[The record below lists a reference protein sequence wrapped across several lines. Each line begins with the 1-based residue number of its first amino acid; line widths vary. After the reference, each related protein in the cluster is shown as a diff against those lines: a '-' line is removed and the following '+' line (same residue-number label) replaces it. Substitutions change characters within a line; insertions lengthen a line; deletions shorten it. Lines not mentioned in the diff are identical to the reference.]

1 VKQLASKDSN
11 GEVSIAQLVES
22 FKADPSFAELSSK
35 DSVLRKSLE
44 SRYLVKAPQ
53 AEGADESSQKVS
65 VQALLLVGIL
75 FCDGDDKL
83 RAAAFTDALHAGP
96 KDDIARDDADLAAAL
111 VLLVQLATSWTAHF
125 AQVSSG
131 KNVSQTD
138 EDEFEAKMKPV
149 YDALVAKFLV
159 DVYGADGKT
168 LTRADFTGK
177 LAGAAS
183 GYLKPSKVKEI
194 VAEHKHALK
203 LDALTLTGADG
214 AKNRNFF
221 EKIGDGVVGAAKAVG
236 DAGANVANKTAGAF
250 KKEEEKKEGDAPKEG
265 GDAAKD
271 GAAAAGEAHHEEGK
285 TEEAKTDAP
294 KTDAPKTEAPK
305 TEEAKTE
312 APKTEAPKTE
322 APKAEAPKEE
332 APKEAKKEETA

>member
-1 VKQLASKDSN
+1 
-11 GEVSIAQLVES
+11 
-22 FKADPSFAELSSK
+22 
-35 DSVLRKSLE
+35 
-44 SRYLVKAPQ
+44 
-53 AEGADESSQKVS
+53 
-65 VQALLLVGIL
+65 
-75 FCDGDDKL
+75 
-83 RAAAFTDALHAGP
+83 
-96 KDDIARDDADLAAAL
+96 
-111 VLLVQLATSWTAHF
+111 
-125 AQVSSG
+125 VSSG

-214 AKNRNFF
+214 PAKNRNFF